1 MLRYLLDTNIVI
13 YVLKQRPLEVLS
25 TFNANASRMA
35 ISSITLA
42 ELMHGAEKSQRVSE
56 NLSAIEDF
64 CSRLEVLP
72 YGAKAAQHHGAIRA
86 ALEKLGLSI
95 GVNDLHIAGHARSEG
110 MVLVTNDV
118 AEFER
123 VPALELENW
132 VADIR

>member
-13 YVLKQRPLEVLS
+13 YVLKRRPPEVLS
-25 TFNANASRMA
+25 VFNANASRMG

-42 ELMHGAEKSQRVSE
+42 ELIHGAEKSTRISE
-56 NLSAIEDF
+56 NLSVVEDF

-72 YGAKAAQHHGAIRA
+72 YTSKAAQHYGAIRA
-86 ALEKLGLSI
+86 GLEKLGQPI

-110 MVLVTNDV
+110 LVLVTNNMS
-118 AEFER
+118 EFKK

-132 VADIR
+132 VASVV

>member
-1 MLRYLLDTNIVI
+1 MLRYLLDTNFVI
-13 YVLKQRPLEVLS
+13 YVLKRRPAEVLS

-42 ELMHGAEKSQRVSE
+42 ELLHGAEKSIRVSE
-56 NLSAIEDF
+56 NLSVIEDF

-72 YGAKAAQHHGAIRA
+72 YGAKAAQHYGAIRV
-86 ALEKLGLSI
+86 ALEKLGQSV

-110 MVLVTNDV
+110 LVLVTNNTS
-118 AEFER
+118 EFAR

-132 VADIR
+132 VHPGR

>member
-13 YVLKQRPLEVLS
+13 YVLKRRPLEVLT

-42 ELMHGAEKSQRVSE
+42 EMMHGAEKSQRVSE
-56 NLSAIEDF
+56 NLSVIEDF

-72 YGAKAAQHHGAIRA
+72 YGAKAAQHFGAIRA
-86 ALEKLGLSI
+86 ALEKLGHPI

-110 MVLVTNDV
+110 LVLVTNNV
-118 AEFER
+118 SEFAR
-123 VPALELENW
+123 VPALELKNW
-132 VADIR
+132 VAECV